1 MDTRQTSWPNS
12 LILGDEFPSL
22 YPRSCVQ
29 LGQRRRKFTTD
40 QTSLNSHDFAQ
51 DKAIVE
57 AINNG
62 EESAFVRLTDRF
74 HSAMVRVA
82 LTFVSSRPL
91 AEAVV
96 QDTWCQVLNRLDQF
110 DGRSSLKAWIFGI
123 LTNHQKLRNV
133 WEHRKESLPD
143 KSEQSDGESEQMP
156 QGQEMSSREVVPI
169 IEMAMEKMPVFQR
182 QVIMLRDVEGFTSKE
197 VCRILGVSVTSQR
210 DALHHARRT
219 VQQALDKD
227 PNLHMDSSQSFHFK
241 KC

>member
-12 LILGDEFPSL
+12 LILGGEFPSL
-22 YPRSCVQ
+22 SSRSCVQ
-29 LGQRRRKFTTD
+29 LRQREREYTTD
-40 QTSLNSHDFAQ
+40 QPSKNSRDFTQ

-57 AINNG
+57 AINQG
-62 EESAFVRLTDRF
+62 EEAAFVMLTDRF

-96 QDTWCQVLNRLDQF
+96 QDTWSQVLNRLDQF

-123 LTNHQKLRNV
+123 LTNHEKLRNF
-133 WEHRKESLPD
+133 WEHRDVSYPN
-143 KSEQSDGESEQMP
+143 KSELSDGESEQAP
-156 QGQEMSSREVVPI
+156 QGLGMSLGEVVPI
-169 IEMAMEKMPVFQR
+169 IEMAMRKLPVFQR
-182 QVIMLRDVEGFTSKE
+182 QVIMLRDVEGFTCEE
-197 VCRILGVSVTSQR
+197 VCGMLGVSVTSQR

-219 VQQALDKD
+219 VQQALDKE
-227 PNLHMDSSQSFHFK
+227 PKLHMDSTQSYSLK